1 MNINLLTEVEVES
14 LNRLIDEANHIAI
27 YTHRSPDGDAI
38 GSTLGMANYLKQRG
52 KEDVKVI
59 VPDMFPNFL
68 QWLPGTMDIL
78 RHDKKKEEAEAA
90 TRNADLLL
98 CLDFNDASR
107 TAELEPL
114 ITESTAHKVLIDHHL
129 NPTVDADVSVSHPE
143 ACSTCELVFR
153 LIWQLGGFEEMDKN
167 VAVPIYCGMMTDT
180 GGFT

>member
-68 QWLPGTMDIL
+68 QWLP
-78 RHDKKKEEAEAA
+78 
-90 TRNADLLL
+90 RNRPSKDYNSLLDRYSKTL
-98 CLDFNDASR
+98 GYP
-107 TAELEPL
+107 EL
-114 ITESTAHKVLIDHHL
+114 
-129 NPTVDADVSVSHPE
+129 
-143 ACSTCELVFR
+143 
-153 LIWQLGGFEEMDKN
+153 G
-167 VAVPIYCGMMTDT
+167 
-180 GGFT
+180 

>member
-114 ITESTAHKVLIDHHL
+114 ITSLRPTRCLSTI
-129 NPTVDADVSVSHPE
+129 
-143 ACSTCELVFR
+143 
-153 LIWQLGGFEEMDKN
+153 I
-167 VAVPIYCGMMTDT
+167 
-180 GGFT
+180 